1 MRFSLNKPFETDQAT
16 VDVDP
21 GLPSGTY
28 RFRLE
33 VVDNSGRRSN
43 PAEVTVV
50 VEPRLVIPPIDP
62 TRPVP
67 VVTPTPVIPTPV
79 IPTPVIPIRGGNPT

>member
-21 GLPSGTY
+21 GLPSGAY

-33 VVDNSGRRSN
+33 VVDNSGRRSKA
-43 PAEVTVV
+43 AEATVII
-50 VEPRLVIPPIDP
+50 EPRLVIPPVVP

-79 IPTPVIPIRGGNPT
+79 TPIRGGNPT